1 MYILAA
7 AFLFLL
13 PFQLAMPLQGEDIP
27 LARLFGLLLLVC
39 WIAHV
44 FIKSNDIHLPKHVF
58 FPLVG
63 FLGWVVV
70 SLSLQD
76 TLSSDWFRK
85 LIFLAGLYPLSL
97 VWAWFFDRGQEY
109 GLMKAL
115 VCGGTLSALMA
126 LVLFFSQFWFG
137 VEKTFSLMTEHILP
151 PFLGR
156 DLSSMVANFP
166 SLLVNIGGETW
177 LRVTGFFPD
186 PHVAAYFFGMVGF
199 LALGI
204 FMERKEK
211 LWLFMAGVLFLA
223 DLLTFSRGGYLG
235 AFAGGTLVLF
245 FVLKQQG
252 FGIRGISFV
261 AGIPVFLW
269 LLWPVVERFFSSFL
283 FRDASSI
290 DRFELWKT
298 AFATF
303 VINPW
308 FGVGLGQYAELMFP
322 FRSAG
327 LPYYAHNLYFD
338 IAVECGSIGL
348 LFFIWYVG
356 GALRIAISRAF
367 QSSQAIGVAAGL
379 LAYGVHSLFET
390 ALFSLHVAVILS
402 FFVALAWKREARL
415 NAESV

>member
-1 MYILAA
+1 MYIFAA
-7 AFLFLL
+7 VFLFLL
-13 PFQLAMPLQGEDIP
+13 PFQLAIPLQGEDIP
-27 LARLFGLLLLVC
+27 LARLLGLLLLVW

-44 FIKSNDIHLPKHVF
+44 FIKPNDIHLSKHIF

-63 FLGWVVV
+63 FLGWIVM

-76 TLSSDWFRK
+76 TLSGDWFRK
-85 LIFLAGLYPLSL
+85 LIFLVGLYPLSL
-97 VWAWFFDRGQEY
+97 VWAWFFDRGQEH
-109 GLMKAL
+109 GLIKAL
-115 VCGGTLSALMA
+115 VYGGTLSALTA
-126 LVLFFSQFWFG
+126 VTLFFFQFWFG
-137 VEKTFSLMTEHILP
+137 VEKTFSLMTERILP
-151 PFLGR
+151 PFLGK
-156 DLSSMVANFP
+156 DLSSMVASFP

-177 LRVTGFFPD
+177 LRATGFFPD

-211 LWLFMAGVLFLA
+211 RWLLMAGVLFLA

-235 AFAGGTLVLF
+235 AFAGGILF
-245 FVLKQQG
+245 LYFVLKQQG

-261 AGIPVFLW
+261 GGIPVLLW
-269 LLWPVVERFFSSFL
+269 LLWPVAERFFSSFL
-283 FRDASSI
+283 LRDASSI

-322 FRSAG
+322 FKSAD
-327 LPYYAHNLYFD
+327 LPYYAHNLYLD

-348 LFFIWYVG
+348 LFFVWYVG
-356 GALRIAISRAF
+356 GALRVAVSRSF
-367 QSSQAIGVAAGL
+367 QSIPTIGVAAGL

-390 ALFSLHVAVILS
+390 ALFSLHVAVVVS
-402 FFVALAWKREARL
+402 FFVALAWKREMRL
-415 NAESV
+415 NTRPV